1 MKVYRPVAAEFKIS
15 SPYGTRIDPITKIEG
30 AKHYGTDFAVP
41 IGTPV
46 VAAVGGKVE
55 AAGWENEKDQKQGF
69 GYRVRQL
76 IESEGNKYYVFY
88 AHLSEISVKP
98 NEEITAGT
106 RVGLSGHTGK
116 SSGPH
121 LHFEVRP
128 VGGKGIEVT
137 FDA

>member
-1 MKVYRPVAAEFKIS
+1 MKVYRPVAATFPIS
-15 SPYGTRIDPITKIEG
+15 SPWGIRRDPVTGKEQSS
-30 AKHYGTDFAVP
+30 HYGTDFAVP
-41 IGTPV
+41 VGTPV
-46 VAAVGGKVE
+46 VAAIAGKID
-55 AAGWENEKDQKQGF
+55 AAGWENPQDQKQGF
-69 GYRVRQL
+69 GQRVRQL
-76 IESEGNKYYVFY
+76 VQVDGKPYYFYY

-98 NEEITAGT
+98 GDVVEAGT

-128 VGGKGIEVT
+128 VGEKGIEVT

>member
-15 SPYGTRIDPITKIEG
+15 STYGRRVDPVTKVEG
-30 AKHYGTDFAVP
+30 AMHYGTDFATPV
-41 IGTPV
+41 GTPV
-46 VAAVGGKVE
+46 VAAHGGKVE
-55 AAGWENEKDQKQGF
+55 AAGWENPDDQKQGF
-69 GYRVRQL
+69 GYRVRQV
-76 IESEGNKYYVFY
+76 IESDGKKYHVFY
-88 AHLSEISVKP
+88 AHLSEISVKEG
-98 NEEITAGT
+98 EEIGAGT
-106 RVGLSGHTGK
+106 RVGLTGHTGK